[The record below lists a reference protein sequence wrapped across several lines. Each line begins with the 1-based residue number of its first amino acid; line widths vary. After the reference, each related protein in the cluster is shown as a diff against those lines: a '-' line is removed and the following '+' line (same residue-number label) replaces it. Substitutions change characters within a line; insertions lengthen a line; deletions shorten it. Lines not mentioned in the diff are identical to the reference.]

1 VAIPKEPPQ
10 TAARSTEVVWKT
22 PTLPRLGLYWHTPA
36 SSLKTKDGAVQ
47 TVLAEYLA
55 GSTSPLYKSLVLEQ
69 QLAERLGPSFTDH
82 RDPNLFGVEAR
93 FKDEARRASIVAAIR
108 EAAQA
113 VAEGKVE
120 AQRLTDIK
128 DHLRYGLV
136 MGLETQDDVAVTL
149 AWNAGIL
156 GAPDAVETMYQQLA
170 TVTAKDLTDFAKKHL
185 TEQNLTTLVFT
196 VDAGGAK

>member
-1 VAIPKEPPQ
+1 
-10 TAARSTEVVWKT
+10 VVWKT
-22 PTLPRLGLYWHTPA
+22 PTLPRLGLYWHAPA
-36 SSLKTKDGAVQ
+36 SSLKAKDGAVQ

-55 GSTSPLYKSLVLEQ
+55 GPTSPLYKSLVLDK
-69 QLAERLGPSFTDH
+69 QLAERLAPSFSDH

-93 FKDEARRASIVAAIR
+93 FKDEADRATIDAAIR
-108 EAAQA
+108 QA
-113 VAEGKVE
+113 VKDVAEGKIE

-128 DHLRYGLV
+128 DHLAYALV

-156 GAPDAVETMYQQLA
+156 GAPDAVETMYQQIA
-170 TVTAKDLTDFAKKHL
+170 TVTDKDLTEFAKQVL
-185 TEQNLTTLVFT
+185 TDQNATTLVFT